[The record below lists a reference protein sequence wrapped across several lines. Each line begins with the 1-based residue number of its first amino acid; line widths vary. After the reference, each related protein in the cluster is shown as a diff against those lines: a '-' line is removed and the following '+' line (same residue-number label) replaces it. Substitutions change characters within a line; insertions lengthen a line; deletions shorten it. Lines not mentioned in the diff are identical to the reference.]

1 MKNDNKYYKLMLATY
16 VVQADGDPE
25 VIKDLIKADIEMYA
39 QHEMYEDC
47 ARLKK
52 ILKDFE

>member
-1 MKNDNKYYKLMLATY
+1 MLATY
-16 VVQADGDPE
+16 VVQADGDPGM
-25 VIKDLIKADIEMYA
+25 IRDLIKADIEMYA
-39 QHEMYEDC
+39 QYEMYEDC